1 MRIFLGLW
9 NVLRKAIG
17 LILPI
22 FGKARDFRSISRPL
36 RVILHLLVLAVAL
49 VLLFVLQLNAPGLQ
63 QVTRLGFLRQCW
75 LPVLFLIVYSLG
87 WVVRWLWLVWADEE
101 EVSDFP
107 DIDRAWAEAMQA
119 LQEAGIDLQEV
130 PLFLVLGSPAAGED
144 FLFEAAQL
152 PFTVKSAPLYGDAPL
167 HVYANRQDGIFVA
180 CTRISRLGRRA
191 ALLALRAKVVSES
204 PPEDLP
210 EPTDFD
216 PTATIRAGNN
226 KMPQI
231 RQYAQ
236 ILEAARRQGRSPAQ
250 MTPEEQ
256 EMLRLL
262 ERSEKPEEAQLLSAR
277 LEHLCRLIVRGR
289 RPECPLNGILALL
302 PFAALRN
309 DEDAERTRS
318 DCRTDLLTAW
328 EVFQMHSP
336 LLALVCDL
344 ETVPGFAEFMEG
356 YLAQCKT
363 EEERRKARKK
373 RLGKRFGWGVD
384 LDDSTHEAM
393 IKEHVGWIGRG
404 MFPIQVYQGPL
415 RLENADAEE
424 AAKVVQRNGQ
434 LYRFM
439 GAMREGQK
447 RLTDLVVHGLASK
460 PKGPALLG
468 GCYLAATGRDPSREQ
483 AFVSGVFQRLLE
495 AIRYVSWTQEALAED
510 AGYYRR
516 ARYGYIALPFF
527 LVAVI
532 VLLGSI
538 YWLLQS

>member
-1 MRIFLGLW
+1 MRIFLRLW
-9 NVLRKAIG
+9 GVLRKGIG

-22 FGKARDFRSISRPL
+22 FGKARDFRAISRPL
-36 RVILHLLVLAVAL
+36 RVILHLLVLAVVL
-49 VLLFVLQLNAPGLQ
+49 VLLCWLQISVPGLQ
-63 QVTRLGFLRQCW
+63 QLPRLGFLRQCW
-75 LPVLFLIVYSLG
+75 LPVLFLIVYCLG
-87 WVVRWLWLVWADEE
+87 WVVRWLWLVWAEEE

-107 DIDRAWAEAMQA
+107 DIDRAWAEAMRA
-119 LQEAGIDLQEV
+119 LGEAGIDLQEV
-130 PLFLVLGSPAAGED
+130 PLFLVLGSPAVGED

-152 PFTVKSAPLYGDAPL
+152 PFTVKSVPLYADAPL
-167 HVYANRQDGIFVA
+167 RIYANRQDGIFVT
-180 CTRISRLGRRA
+180 CTRITRLGRRA
-191 ALLALRAKVVSES
+191 ALLAMRAKMVSES
-204 PPEDLP
+204 PLEDLP

-250 MTPEEQ
+250 MTPDEQ

-262 ERSEKPEEAQLLSAR
+262 ERSEKPEEAHLLSAR

-289 RPECPLNGILALL
+289 RPECPLNGILTLL

-309 DEDAERTRS
+309 DEDAEKTRS
-318 DCRTDLLTAW
+318 DCRQDLLSAW
-328 EVFQMHSP
+328 EVFQMHCP
-336 LLALVCDL
+336 QLALVCDL

-356 YLAQCKT
+356 YLASCKT
-363 EEERRKARKK
+363 DEEKRKARKK
-373 RLGKRFGWGVD
+373 RLGRRFGWGVD
-384 LDDSTHEAM
+384 LDSSPHEGM
-393 IKEHVGWIGRG
+393 VKEHVEWIGRG

-415 RLENADAEE
+415 RLESSEGEDPAE
-424 AAKVVQRNGQ
+424 VVERNGQ

-447 RLTDLVVHGLASK
+447 RLTDLIVHGLATK
-460 PKGPALLG
+460 PQGSALLG
-468 GCYLAATGRDPSREQ
+468 GCYLAATGRDPSHEQ
-483 AFVSGVFQRLLE
+483 AFVSGVFQRLVE

-510 AGYYRR
+510 AAYHRR

-527 LVAVI
+527 LVAVV
-532 VLLGSI
+532 VLLCFI
-538 YWLLQS
+538 YWLQS